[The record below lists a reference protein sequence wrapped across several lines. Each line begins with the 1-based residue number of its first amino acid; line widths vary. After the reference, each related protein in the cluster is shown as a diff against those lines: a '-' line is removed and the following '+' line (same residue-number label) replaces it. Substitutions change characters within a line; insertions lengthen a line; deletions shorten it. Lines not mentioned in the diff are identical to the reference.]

1 MTLKQTQRAGRLQE
15 EGCLEYGEDDSWST
29 TGSYHQRPLACQE
42 VSLYNQRSGSS
53 LRISLV
59 QPKLICWRKNVG
71 GDGHKAKGSESL
83 STHIRYNNKNNR
95 FLDYILDARQKELQ
109 V

>member
-42 VSLYNQRSGSS
+42 VSFYNQCSGLS
-53 LRISLV
+53 LCYSLV
-59 QPKLICWRKNVG
+59 YPKRICWGKNVG
-71 GDGHKAKGSESL
+71 RASNKAKSAKSL
-83 STHIRYNNKNNR
+83 SVRLCHNNKNNR
-95 FLDYILDARQKELQ
+95 FLDYILDAREKEL
-109 V
+109 